1 MAKRTGWLG
10 RSIVV
15 AAVGVVFGLTG
26 VVGQSVAQTD
36 GMKKDD
42 KMMGDKMKA
51 GDTMMKSD
59 DAMKKGD
66 MKADDMKADDMKKDG
81 KAMMKDEKMMPTD
94 KPMEKKQ

>member
-42 KMMGDKMKA
+42 KMTGDKMKA

-59 DAMKKGD
+59 DAMKKG
-66 MKADDMKADDMKKDG
+66 DMKADDMKKDG

-94 KPMEKKQ
+94 KPMEKKP